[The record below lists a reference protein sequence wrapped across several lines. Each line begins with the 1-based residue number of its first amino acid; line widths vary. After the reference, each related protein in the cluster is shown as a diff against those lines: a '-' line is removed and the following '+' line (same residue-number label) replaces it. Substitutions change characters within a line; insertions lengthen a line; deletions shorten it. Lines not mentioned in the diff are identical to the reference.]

1 MPMGGG
7 DAEGEDLE
15 NQEVAD
21 APCKA
26 FGVGKIET
34 HILLFPNCCLNF
46 VGFCFGRVQRAQLK
60 NQFPS

>member
-1 MPMGGG
+1 MLMGGG
-7 DAEGEDLE
+7 DAEGEGLE

-34 HILLFPNCCLNF
+34 HIL
-46 VGFCFGRVQRAQLK
+46 
-60 NQFPS
+60 